1 MNHPQRSPFFAVLAL
16 ALATLVIT
24 DVSVGKGRQTAIIRR
39 DTQARDIAAVVKEL
53 DYLIETTQQLQRKHG
68 GDKSRIR
75 FNYSALLAQLK
86 AARDGANAYLAQ
98 EVMEMHAAPPPVV
111 TSKPVVA
118 P

>member
-1 MNHPQRSPFFAVLAL
+1 MNLHRRTLFLTAL
-16 ALATLVIT
+16 ALANA
-24 DVSVGKGRQTAIIRR
+24 SVGKGRQTTTIRR
-39 DTQARDIAAVVKEL
+39 DAQARDIAAVVQEL
-53 DYLIETTQQLQRKHG
+53 DYLIETTLQLQRKHG

-75 FNYSALLAQLK
+75 FNYPALLAQLK

-98 EVMEMHAAPPPVV
+98 EVMELHAAPPAVV

>member
-53 DYLIETTQQLQRKHG
+53 DYLIETTRQLQKKHG
-68 GDKSRIR
+68 GDKSCIR
-75 FNYSALLAQLK
+75 FNYPALLAQLN

-98 EVMEMHAAPPPVV
+98 EVMELHAAPPPVV

>member
-1 MNHPQRSPFFAVLAL
+1 MNLHRRTLFLSAL
-16 ALATLVIT
+16 ALA
-24 DVSVGKGRQTAIIRR
+24 DASVGKGRQTTTIRR
-39 DTQARDIAAVVKEL
+39 DTQARDIAAVVQEL

-68 GDKSRIR
+68 GDTSRIR

-98 EVMEMHAAPPPVV
+98 EVMELHAAPPAVV